1 MGRLLG
7 SIRWPRYLLTL
18 GYWRLRLT
26 PGYWRYRAYRYLTRY
41 LIRPSIDR
49 RRLPLVAITGTNG
62 KTSVTLMVARI
73 LSDAGHVVGASCSEG
88 VLAGGRWLKRG
99 DEAGAWGVWTASRA
113 PGVEALVAETARG
126 GILRNGL
133 GFSECDVGV
142 FTSLAED
149 HMGLHGID
157 TLEKMAEVKSVV
169 PRSVRAEG
177 TAVLNLDDPR
187 IRGMAA
193 RCRAK
198 PVFFSRTTP
207 PGDIEDCFFLRDG
220 VVVRK
225 RGRVLEQ
232 VVAARDVFLA
242 HGGAVTFQLANAM
255 AALAVV
261 EALQPRLAV
270 ARDSLLGTLATFG
283 RDPRDLPHR
292 FQLFRYQ
299 GIDVLLSASKNPS
312 TYAEEVPLVRRLAN
326 AHGYDRL
333 VCVMSDVGDR
343 DEIRYQAVARAVSEL
358 ATEVVVLP
366 PLEKYY
372 RGRTPDEIVGLLEAS
387 IAPGK
392 LVRTGAGTLVELIAR
407 FRAAASASTLHVL
420 FHSALYGGAAVED
433 VLAAG
438 EPIPPRFA

>member
-1 MGRLLG
+1 MPPISRFRL
-7 SIRWPRYLLTL
+7 SAHRENAVDKWPL
-18 GYWRLRLT
+18 
-26 PGYWRYRAYRYLTRY
+26 
-41 LIRPSIDR
+41 
-49 RRLPLVAITGTNG
+49 
-62 KTSVTLMVARI
+62 
-73 LSDAGHVVGASCSEG
+73 
-88 VLAGGRWLKRG
+88 
-99 DEAGAWGVWTASRA
+99 
-113 PGVEALVAETARG
+113 
-126 GILRNGL
+126 
-133 GFSECDVGV
+133 GV

-242 HGGAVTFQLANAM
+242 HGGAITFQLANAM

-270 ARDSLLGTLATFG
+270 ARDSLLGTLAKFG

-420 FHSALYGGAAVED
+420 FHSALYSGAAVED